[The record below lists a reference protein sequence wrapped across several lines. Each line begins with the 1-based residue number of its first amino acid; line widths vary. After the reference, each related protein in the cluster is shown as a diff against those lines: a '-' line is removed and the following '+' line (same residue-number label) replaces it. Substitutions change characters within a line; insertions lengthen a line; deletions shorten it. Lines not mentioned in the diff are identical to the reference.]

1 MSTEEE
7 DIHYPMYGARQPYL
21 SHGVIIRG
29 ARLDDRDAILDMS
42 RLSDIYE
49 GRDSLPI
56 RYQEYIEDPDRYMY
70 LAEKDGQ
77 VVEYFNQYSIVKFV
91 QMRTELTAHLKIN
104 ILFAFT
110 RKNITSIQTSFFET
124 ECQ

>member
-1 MSTEEE
+1 MSTEKE
-7 DIHYPMYGARQPYL
+7 DIHYPMYGARQPYFPR
-21 SHGVIIRG
+21 GVKIRG

-56 RYQEYIEDPDRYMY
+56 RYQEYVEDPDRYMY

-77 VVEYFNQYSIVKFV
+77 VVEYFNQYSTSSCKCE
-91 QMRTELTAHLKIN
+91 QNSLLT
-104 ILFAFT
+104 
-110 RKNITSIQTSFFET
+110 
-124 ECQ
+124 